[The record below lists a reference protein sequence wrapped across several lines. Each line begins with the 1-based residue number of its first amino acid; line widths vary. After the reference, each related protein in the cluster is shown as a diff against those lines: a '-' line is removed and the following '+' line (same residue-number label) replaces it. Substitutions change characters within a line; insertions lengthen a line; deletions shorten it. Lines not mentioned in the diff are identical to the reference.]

1 MSAAYSVRRGGAD
14 DLHEILGLLDAAVE
28 WLVARGAEGQWGSDP
43 FSTNASMVRHLSQ
56 IISAGELRIARDQ
69 SERVV
74 GGYVLGLRPAY
85 APVIRGAERYI
96 EAMVTARDL
105 AGRGIGTLL
114 VDDAIDR
121 ARLADARAVRTD
133 CWAEA
138 PRLIRWYEECGF
150 ERGDRVWVGAWPAQ
164 MLHMAL

>member
-1 MSAAYSVRRGGAD
+1 MNAAYSVRRGGAD

-28 WLVARGAEGQWGSDP
+28 WLVGRGAEGQWGSDP
-43 FSTNASMVRHLSQ
+43 FSTNSSMVRHLSQ
-56 IISAGELRIARDQ
+56 IISAGELRIAHDQ
-69 SERVV
+69 SKRVV
-74 GGYVLGLRPAY
+74 GGYVLGPRPSY
-85 APVIRGAERYI
+85 APIVAEPERYI
-96 EAMVTARDL
+96 EAMVTARAL

-114 VDDAIDR
+114 VSDAIDR
-121 ARLADARAVRTD
+121 ARLAGAHAVRTD

-150 ERGDRVWVGAWPAQ
+150 EQGDRVWVGAWPAQ